1 MQRRSKGKDKQDLK
15 QLLALIRELNALKA
29 KFSRKYKRTFRKVE
43 ECSDKDECL
52 AMTNEMYLSLMQR
65 VLKTAGVDQG
75 APRNIATNSWHA
87 SDGACMIV
95 CVCTCLA
102 AMHALAQ

>member
-1 MQRRSKGKDKQDLK
+1 M
-15 QLLALIRELNALKA
+15 KA

-75 APRNIATNSWHA
+75 A
-87 SDGACMIV
+87 V
-95 CVCTCLA
+95 L
-102 AMHALAQ
+102 L